1 MTKIRTTIT
10 VDKEMLNL
18 AHHHKIRIS
27 TFLDS
32 SLRDYLGRINGSNN
46 LRKVEAAG
54 SNPAQSIDRITD
66 KSIVE
71 YLSFLELKGV
81 TKGHLNEVH
90 RYLNTTKR

>member
-10 VDKEMLNL
+10 IDKEMLNL

-32 SLRDYLGRINGSNN
+32 SLRDYLGKINGSKS

-54 SNPAQSIDRITD
+54 SNPAQSIDNECEFD
-66 KSIVE
+66 SISLLV
-71 YLSFLELKGV
+71 F
-81 TKGHLNEVH
+81 
-90 RYLNTTKR
+90 

>member
-10 VDKEMLNL
+10 VDPKLLEI
-18 AHHHKIRIS
+18 AQYHKIRIS

-32 SLRDYLGRINGSNN
+32 SLRDYLGKINGSKS

-66 KSIVE
+66 KSIGE

-81 TKGHLNEVH
+81 TKSHLNEVH